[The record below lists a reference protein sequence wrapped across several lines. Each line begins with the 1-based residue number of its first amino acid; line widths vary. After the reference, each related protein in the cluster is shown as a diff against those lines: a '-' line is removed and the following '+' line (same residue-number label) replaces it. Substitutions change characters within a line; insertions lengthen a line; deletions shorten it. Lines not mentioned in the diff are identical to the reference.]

1 MLIID
6 VNTSSF
12 NNAATSTS
20 PISTATPNGATFLT
34 GNQLQQQQKIIPSPI
49 YTAVS
54 SSPASSTTT
63 TPVSTPSS
71 TTVTSPPV
79 TNVKKRKNS
88 SISAKKPGIKSTE
101 INSLL
106 GEVWRNMSE
115 EDKKPYLQMRDTALE
130 QYEKDLAA
138 QQQQQKSPLSPP
150 PSSQHQQHSPSRPL
164 PRSPHHHQQQ
174 QQVYKFVDLENDVM
188 YQEAVKIAR
197 KILDG
202 LETDLNDRWYEYELP
217 TSLNNLTSGNKE
229 IDNVISL
236 SQSQSSSYDGKYL
249 ELIEECD
256 VKITNFLCKG
266 GNGSIYE
273 GVWGPGRRCIKDNI
287 KYREAN
293 TALENHSKLLNSDK
307 IITIYGV
314 AIIKNEFTLVM
325 EYAQNGS
332 LQNFLKNNYHKLIWK
347 QKISIICD
355 IAEALE
361 QINNLKYIH
370 GDLHSGNVLIS
381 DNQTAKISDF
391 GSSSAYNDQQSR
403 ENLSC
408 TIPYTAPEV
417 FMTGYYSENCDTYS
431 LGVIMSEISSGQQP
445 FPNENHDRQLA
456 LDICLNNKR
465 PVFANNTPKFIIEM
479 ASKCMDGAASKRP
492 TIKEIREKLYLYKC
506 CFDESSILNIN
517 GDFTNEEVESMK
529 KFKILI
535 LNLIFFDNQAWDS
548 NQIGLTIPSKLH
560 PRSNPKTTFPLL
572 H

>member
-130 QYEKDLAA
+130 QYEKDLA
-138 QQQQQKSPLSPP
+138 
-150 PSSQHQQHSPSRPL
+150 
-164 PRSPHHHQQQ
+164 
-174 QQVYKFVDLENDVM
+174 FVDLENDVM

>member
-1 MLIID
+1 
-6 VNTSSF
+6 SF

-130 QYEKDLAA
+130 QYEKDLA
-138 QQQQQKSPLSPP
+138 
-150 PSSQHQQHSPSRPL
+150 
-164 PRSPHHHQQQ
+164 
-174 QQVYKFVDLENDVM
+174 FVDLENDVM

-314 AIIKNEFTLVM
+314 AIIKNEFTL
-325 EYAQNGS
+325 
-332 LQNFLKNNYHKLIWK
+332 
-347 QKISIICD
+347 
-355 IAEALE
+355 
-361 QINNLKYIH
+361 
-370 GDLHSGNVLIS
+370 
-381 DNQTAKISDF
+381 
-391 GSSSAYNDQQSR
+391 
-403 ENLSC
+403 
-408 TIPYTAPEV
+408 
-417 FMTGYYSENCDTYS
+417 
-431 LGVIMSEISSGQQP
+431 
-445 FPNENHDRQLA
+445 
-456 LDICLNNKR
+456 
-465 PVFANNTPKFIIEM
+465 
-479 ASKCMDGAASKRP
+479 
-492 TIKEIREKLYLYKC
+492 
-506 CFDESSILNIN
+506 
-517 GDFTNEEVESMK
+517 
-529 KFKILI
+529 
-535 LNLIFFDNQAWDS
+535 
-548 NQIGLTIPSKLH
+548 
-560 PRSNPKTTFPLL
+560 
-572 H
+572 

>member
-217 TSLNNLTSGNKE
+217 TSLNNLVE
-229 IDNVISL
+229 INYSSTNTNPSL
-236 SQSQSSSYDGKYL
+236 
-249 ELIEECD
+249 
-256 VKITNFLCKG
+256 
-266 GNGSIYE
+266 
-273 GVWGPGRRCIKDNI
+273 
-287 KYREAN
+287 
-293 TALENHSKLLNSDK
+293 
-307 IITIYGV
+307 
-314 AIIKNEFTLVM
+314 
-325 EYAQNGS
+325 
-332 LQNFLKNNYHKLIWK
+332 FLK
-347 QKISIICD
+347 
-355 IAEALE
+355 
-361 QINNLKYIH
+361 
-370 GDLHSGNVLIS
+370 
-381 DNQTAKISDF
+381 
-391 GSSSAYNDQQSR
+391 
-403 ENLSC
+403 
-408 TIPYTAPEV
+408 
-417 FMTGYYSENCDTYS
+417 
-431 LGVIMSEISSGQQP
+431 
-445 FPNENHDRQLA
+445 
-456 LDICLNNKR
+456 
-465 PVFANNTPKFIIEM
+465 
-479 ASKCMDGAASKRP
+479 
-492 TIKEIREKLYLYKC
+492 
-506 CFDESSILNIN
+506 
-517 GDFTNEEVESMK
+517 
-529 KFKILI
+529 
-535 LNLIFFDNQAWDS
+535 
-548 NQIGLTIPSKLH
+548 
-560 PRSNPKTTFPLL
+560 
-572 H
+572 